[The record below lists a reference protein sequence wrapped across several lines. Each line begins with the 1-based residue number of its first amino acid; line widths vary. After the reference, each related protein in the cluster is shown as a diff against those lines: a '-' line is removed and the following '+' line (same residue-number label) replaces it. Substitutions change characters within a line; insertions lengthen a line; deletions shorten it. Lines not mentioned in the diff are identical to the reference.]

1 MAIWIPPFG
10 RMLEVFPKDP
20 AKGFSPDELV
30 ELLADGCKYPDIYQ
44 LADGR
49 RMVFDGEGRLKGLPF
64 NVRAT
69 VFYAVGRPTGWGV
82 VGNVVIGSPAEV
94 Q

>member
-20 AKGFSPDELV
+20 AKGFSLEELHDLV
-30 ELLADGCKYPDIYQ
+30 GDGCECVNIVE

-49 RMVFDGEGRLKGLPF
+49 RMVLDDDGRSKGLPF